1 MQKNLMFTKATSNHF
16 FKVILIK
23 ISSYLFN
30 DTEGFFIMQKSKKQI
45 KTIEN
50 SLTMCLFKSVLIG
63 IFGFVIFLAIFSI
76 VILESDFFGDKFFI
90 MVLIASFLSVM
101 IASITSSVLIKKGK
115 FVAGMFSAII
125 ITIAEFIVFLCFNNI
140 DLSVKVYLMFP
151 IDIISGVIG
160 SVAGSNIR
168 R

>member
-1 MQKNLMFTKATSNHF
+1 
-16 FKVILIK
+16 
-23 ISSYLFN
+23 
-30 DTEGFFIMQKSKKQI
+30 MQKSKKQI